1 MKLPRYLQLALVL
14 TAGAAIWSQFADE
27 EISQAPLEVQ
37 PVSRPRPAPAKKEA
51 AHSTRVDLFST
62 PHSRAR
68 DLTET
73 QPESEQPE
81 KAAPTAPPIPLQV
94 LGAWWENRQRI
105 IVLTDGKETWPVCE
119 RCKAD
124 GRIWIGSSPVD
135 NWILK
140 TVANDHLLFE
150 WQPSHIQQRLELDE
164 LQSEPT
170 H

>member
-14 TAGAAIWSQFADE
+14 TAGATIWSLVTGE
-27 EISQAPLEVQ
+27 EVSQAPHQVQ
-37 PVSRPRPAPAKKEA
+37 PVSRPRPAPAKQET
-51 AHSTRVDLFST
+51 AHSTRIDLFST
-62 PHSRAR
+62 LRNRAQNAA
-68 DLTET
+68 EKK
-73 QPESEQPE
+73 PESERAE
-81 KAAPTAPPIPLQV
+81 KAQPAAPPLPLQV

-124 GRIWIGSSPVD
+124 GKIWIGSSPID
-135 NWILK
+135 DWMLK
-140 TVANDHLLFE
+140 AVANDHLLFE